1 MDREP
6 LWALFRETGM
16 PAACALYLM
25 LTEDAQDE

>member
-16 PAACALYLM
+16 PAACALYLL
-25 LTEDAQDE
+25 LTEDAQDG